1 MGKKITLTHF
11 DNKPIEL
18 DVDDIHVVGPKD
30 KGAYIVLKTKK
41 VFLVMESQS
50 RILRMI
56 ARASTYNTL
65 NEGDEVKIKILDY
78 FIFEDDGK
86 DQIKIMT

>member
-18 DVDDIHVVGPKD
+18 DVDDIHVVLPKD

-56 ARASTYNTL
+56 ESA
-65 NEGDEVKIKILDY
+65 K
-78 FIFEDDGK
+78 
-86 DQIKIMT
+86 

>member
-30 KGAYIVLKTKK
+30 KGAYIILKTGDA
-41 VFLVMESQS
+41 FLAMESQS
-50 RILRMI
+50 RILKMI
-56 ARASTYNTL
+56 KAA
-65 NEGDEVKIKILDY
+65 K
-78 FIFEDDGK
+78 
-86 DQIKIMT
+86 

>member
-1 MGKKITLTHF
+1 MSKKITLTHF

-18 DVDDIHVVGPKD
+18 DVDNIHVVGPKD

-56 ARASTYNTL
+56 ANTR
-65 NEGDEVKIKILDY
+65 
-78 FIFEDDGK
+78 
-86 DQIKIMT
+86 

>member
-30 KGAYIVLKTKK
+30 KGAYIVLKTGDA
-41 VFLVMESQS
+41 FLAMESKS
-50 RILRMI
+50 RILKMI
-56 ARASTYNTL
+56 ETA
-65 NEGDEVKIKILDY
+65 K
-78 FIFEDDGK
+78 
-86 DQIKIMT
+86 

>member
-30 KGAYIVLKTKK
+30 KGAYIVLKTKQG
-41 VFLVMESQS
+41 LSC
-50 RILRMI
+50 
-56 ARASTYNTL
+56 
-65 NEGDEVKIKILDY
+65 
-78 FIFEDDGK
+78 DGK
-86 DQIKIMT
+86 SKSNIKND

>member
-1 MGKKITLTHF
+1 MGKKITLTRI
-11 DNKPIEL
+11 DDKPIEL
-18 DVDDIHVVGPKD
+18 DVDDIYVVGPKD

-56 ARASTYNTL
+56 ETA
-65 NEGDEVKIKILDY
+65 K
-78 FIFEDDGK
+78 
-86 DQIKIMT
+86 

>member
-1 MGKKITLTHF
+1 MTKKITLTHF

-30 KGAYIVLKTKK
+30 NGAYIVLKTGGA
-41 VFLVMESQS
+41 FLTMESQS

-56 ARASTYNTL
+56 ETA
-65 NEGDEVKIKILDY
+65 K
-78 FIFEDDGK
+78 
-86 DQIKIMT
+86 

>member
-30 KGAYIVLKTKK
+30 KGAYIVLKNNKT
-41 VFLVMESQS
+41 FIVMESQS
-50 RILRMI
+50 RVLKMI
-56 ARASTYNTL
+56 EAA
-65 NEGDEVKIKILDY
+65 K
-78 FIFEDDGK
+78 
-86 DQIKIMT
+86 